1 MTTPRINPG
10 GLRELGLINWAYC
23 RAAARVVGA
32 PDAHIFSTFGRA
44 RGLFRGWLAFSAM
57 LMPFGRISRH
67 ETELVI
73 LRVAH
78 LRGCDYE
85 LDHHTRLAK
94 RAGVTDELQQRVF
107 AGPDAS
113 GWSPRHQALLSAVDM
128 LVDKRDLDDDAWRD
142 LAAHYDERQLIEFCL
157 LVGQY
162 DALATTLGTLRVQRD
177 FA

>member
-1 MTTPRINPG
+1 MTTPRIAPG

-23 RAAARVVGA
+23 RAAARVAGA
-32 PDAHIFSTFGRA
+32 PDARIFSTLGRA
-44 RGLFRGWLAFSAM
+44 RGLFRGWLVFSAM

-107 AGPDAS
+107 AGPDAP
-113 GWSPRHQALLSAVDM
+113 GWSPRHQALLSAVDILM
-128 LVDKRDLDDDAWRD
+128 STKDLDDDAWRE
-142 LAAHYDERQLIEFCL
+142 LSAHYDERRLIEFCL

-177 FA
+177 FS